1 MKTKGRMEL
10 KKATRTLVAL
20 TCMLVFAFGVTAC
33 GSSGGTTSTVTKTVE
48 EQSDNQNQN
57 QKQNQN
63 QNQNESV
70 SKQKKECLKYN
81 KGYPENCANI
91 P

>member
-1 MKTKGRMEL
+1 M
-10 KKATRTLVAL
+10 ALVCA
-20 TCMLVFAFGVTAC
+20 LVFALGVTAC

-48 EQSDNQNQN
+48 EKQNQNQN
-57 QKQNQN
+57 QNQN
-63 QNQNESV
+63 ENQKQNQNESV